1 MNENSLK
8 PGTVLCG
15 SQRKYTVLK
24 VLGHGGFGITYLVES
39 EQVTAEGVSAT
50 VQYAIKEHFVGTLC
64 SRDPQSQQVVSS
76 QPVSGEISRSLKAFI
91 AESRRLKSLGIDD
104 PNLVK
109 VFDVFESNGTAYMV
123 MEYLDGGS
131 LYDYVKAHGRLTFA
145 QMEELMKP
153 ICRAV
158 GVLHAHRVAH
168 YDIKP
173 HNIMLLKLKKGVYP
187 VLIDFGLAKHY
198 DGQGDATSAIAA
210 AGYSLGYAPVEQYG
224 GFTKFHPTADVYA
237 LAATIFFCLTGTRP
251 PKAQEVKSAEIF
263 NQLVAVGV
271 SAPQAQAIAGA
282 MEYHPEHRPANASA
296 LSRQVFAAA
305 QPQPRP
311 QFTPQPQPQPQFA
324 PQPQPQPQFAPQ
336 PQPQF
341 APQPQFGPQPQYQPP
356 RKKSG
361 WVKPVLISLGCVV
374 AVFVGLFIL
383 AVILEPTPEE
393 NFNQGCDYLDK
404 HDYASAVDCFRSAAD
419 EDYAFAQYALGLC
432 YDNGWGVSIDYET
445 AANWYIRSAYN
456 DCAPA
461 QYELGAYY
469 EKGLGVE
476 RSSTLAVYW
485 YKKAA
490 AANDTNAIFRLGHCY
505 ENGLGVTRDYNEAY
519 NWYRKGAYLGSF
531 QSQQALDDLLVPA
544 E

>member
-8 PGTVLCG
+8 PGTVLRD

-224 GFTKFHPTADVYA
+224 GFKKFHPTADVYA
-237 LAATIFFCLTGTRP
+237 LAATMLFCLTGQRP
-251 PKAQEVKSAEIF
+251 
-263 NQLVAVGV
+263 
-271 SAPQAQAIAGA
+271 PQAQELKPVDVYNQLLSLGVSVPQANAIANA
-282 MEYHPEHRPANASA
+282 LEYKPEDRPATVDIFTQ
-296 LSRQVFAAA
+296 RVFAPIQQQSIQQPFQQPIQQPFQQPIQQQSQPQTPYWPQY
-305 QPQPRP
+305 QPQPR
-311 QFTPQPQPQPQFA
+311 
-324 PQPQPQPQFAPQ
+324 
-336 PQPQF
+336 
-341 APQPQFGPQPQYQPP
+341 
-356 RKKSG
+356 KKTG
-361 WVKPVLISLGCVV
+361 WLKGVLIALGCVAAIIVGLLILV
-374 AVFVGLFIL
+374 AVLV
-383 AVILEPTPEE
+383 PTPEDLYNE
-393 NFNQGCDYLDK
+393 GCDYYNQGQ
-404 HDYASAVDCFRSAAD
+404 YASAVDCFRQAAESDYGPAQWALGQCYDNGHGVPKNWDISAEWYRKSAD
-419 EDYAFAQYALGLC
+419 NDCPEGQYELGLC
-432 YDNGWGVSIDYET
+432 YEGGFGVDESP
-445 AANWYIRSAYN
+445 SM
-456 DCAPA
+456 
-461 QYELGAYY
+461 
-469 EKGLGVE
+469 
-476 RSSTLAVYW
+476 AVYW